1 MTGGT
6 HPTHLASHQLN
17 FILNGM
23 NYKKIAVIHLMRLVK
38 NKHGAGGDR

>member
-23 NYKKIAVIHLMRLVK
+23 NYKIAVIHLMRLIK
-38 NKHGAGGDR
+38 DKHVAGGDR